1 MPKNMVKD
9 NKSINNEGN
18 AKALQTNNQ
27 MQYQK
32 RGKNSVKSLKQTD
45 TVEVVSSNLTVPT
58 MKIKGLWFRP

>member
-1 MPKNMVKD
+1 MPKIMVKD
-9 NKSINNEGN
+9 HKSINNEGT
-18 AKALQTNNQ
+18 AKAISNQ

-58 MKIKGLWFRP
+58 MTN